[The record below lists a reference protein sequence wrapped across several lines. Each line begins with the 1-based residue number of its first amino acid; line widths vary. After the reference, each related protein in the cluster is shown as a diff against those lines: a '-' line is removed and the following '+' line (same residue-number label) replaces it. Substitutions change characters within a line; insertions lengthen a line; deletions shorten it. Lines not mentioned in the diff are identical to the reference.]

1 MESKPRVIGDEEQD
15 ANQGRGSVEEAR
27 EVEVRRGRAGGLPRK
42 LVRDYARE
50 TLLAMQIRKLGESG
64 IEVPAVG
71 LGTWQVLDVRGR
83 EEQSRHEVVRAALEE
98 GANLFDSS
106 PMYGEA
112 ERVLGDALREHGRE
126 RATVATKVWTSDDVE
141 AERQIE
147 ASLDYFGGR
156 VELYQVHNLVAV
168 ERRLDTLHRLKDE
181 GVVRAVGA
189 THYSR
194 AAFSDLMSTM
204 RSGRVD
210 FVQVPYNAAETS
222 VTQEV
227 LPLAEEIGLGV
238 LVMVPLGSGRL
249 VRDAPSERELEPLR
263 EFGVETWAQAL
274 LKFVLSDERVSCA
287 IPATSD
293 PERMRENARAG
304 DPPWFGEE
312 ERRHV
317 ADLARR

>member
-1 MESKPRVIGDEEQD
+1 
-15 ANQGRGSVEEAR
+15 VER
-27 EVEVRRGRAGGLPRK
+27 
-42 LVRDYARE
+42 
-50 TLLAMQIRKLGESG
+50 RKLGSSS

-83 EEQSRHEVVRAALEE
+83 EEGSRHEVVRAALEV

-112 ERVLGDALREHGRE
+112 ERVLGDALQELGRD
-126 RATVATKVWTSDDVE
+126 RATVATKVWTSSDGE

-147 ASLDYFGGR
+147 RSLNYFGGR

-168 ERRLDTLHRLKDE
+168 ERRLDALHRLKV
-181 GVVRAVGA
+181 GGKVRAVGA

-194 AAFSDLMSTM
+194 AAFGDLMGVM

-222 VTQEV
+222 VTREL
-227 LPLAEEIGLGV
+227 LPLAQDLGLGV
-238 LVMVPLGSGRL
+238 IVMVPLGSGRL
-249 VRDAPSERELEPLR
+249 VGSGPSPEELDPLR

-274 LKFVLSDERVSCA
+274 LKFVLSDRRVSCA
-287 IPATSD
+287 IPATSSPD
-293 PERMRENARAG
+293 RMRENARAG
-304 DPPWFGEE
+304 EPPWFGDE
-312 ERRHV
+312 ERGYV